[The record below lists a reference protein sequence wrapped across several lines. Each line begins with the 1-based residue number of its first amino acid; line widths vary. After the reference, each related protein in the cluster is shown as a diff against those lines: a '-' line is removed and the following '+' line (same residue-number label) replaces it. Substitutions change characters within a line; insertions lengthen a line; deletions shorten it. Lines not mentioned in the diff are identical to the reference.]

1 MTKIAVFTS
10 SRADYG
16 LLSKLID
23 KLNNEIGIDVHFIV
37 TGTHLSQKHGMTVQ
51 EIIEDGFQIYARIEV
66 TMEED
71 DPVDLTNAVAD
82 LQRQIA
88 IELKALSPDAM
99 IILGDRF
106 EALPAAYAAALQRI
120 KIVHLHGGEITLG
133 AIDNKIRFAISHLAD
148 FHLTA
153 TERSK
158 QRLISGGIDEKY
170 VVNTGAIGVENA
182 MKVVKYSRA
191 EIESKTGFRFRKN
204 NILFTFHPET
214 ISKLSARQQI
224 NTVLDGLA
232 YFQEAA
238 KFISLPNAD
247 PGNQIISQC
256 LENFSNSCSNIYF
269 AKNFGHRLYLSL
281 MGEVDVV
288 VGNSSSGIIEAP
300 ALGVATVDIGDRQ
313 KGREK
318 ASSVVECGYDQMN
331 IKRAI
336 QKAIS
341 SKKSPPLTKHP
352 YYQDDTCNLMVSS
365 IKEFLSH

>member
-1 MTKIAVFTS
+1 MTRIAFFTS

-23 KLNNEIGIDVHFIV
+23 KLESENGVDIKLIV
-37 TGTHLSQKHGMTVQ
+37 TGTHLSQKHGMTVR
-51 EIIEDGFQIYARIEV
+51 EIIEDGFKIDAKIEV
-66 TMEED
+66 SLEED
-71 DPVDLTNAVAD
+71 SPRAVTNVVAD

-88 IELKALSPDAM
+88 IKLEMLSPDAL

-120 KIVHLHGGEITLG
+120 KVIHLHGGEITLG
-133 AIDNKIRFAISHLAD
+133 AIDNKVRFAISHLAD

-158 QRLISGGIDEKY
+158 QRLIKGGIDKKY

-182 MKVVKYSRA
+182 IKVSKYSRA
-191 EIESKTGFRFRKN
+191 EIENKTGFRFRKN

-214 ISKLSARQQI
+214 ISKLSAKQQI
-224 NTVLDGLA
+224 DAVLNGLSP
-232 YFQEAA
+232 FQEAA

-247 PGNQIISQC
+247 LGNSVVSQC
-256 LENFSNSCSNIYF
+256 LESFGSSFPNIYF

-318 ASSVVECGYDQMN
+318 ASTVVECELDQKI

-336 QKAIS
+336 KIAIS
-341 SKKSPPLTKHP
+341 SNNSPVLHKHP
-352 YYQDDTCNLMVSS
+352 YYQKDTCNLMVSS
-365 IKEFLSH
+365 IKNFLSS